1 METDENQPL
10 PVENI
15 SVEGNSLQNQQ
26 PILTNTTSTT
36 TTTTHDSSK
45 NTNINYSDIG
55 TVESVNDSNEDDDE
69 DDYDGEESDDDNDMD
84 EEPKL
89 RYRRVSEKFVALG
102 THWGAVHVLDFEG
115 NVVKSFQRH
124 TATVN
129 DISIDASDEFI
140 ASASDDGKVYIY
152 ALYTPEIQ
160 HFDYR
165 RPVKAVA
172 IDPDYARKKARQFVS
187 GGMAEQLVMNEKGW
201 LGHQNTVLHANEG
214 PIYAIEWKNNFIAW
228 ANDTGVKVYDTVT
241 NLRITYIDR
250 PAGSPRP
257 DLYKCRL
264 VWKNDTTLMI
274 GWADTVKV
282 AVLKEKPKHLQL
294 QGQPAHYMEITTMFQ
309 TEYIISGISPFND
322 TILLLAYMLD
332 EEETSSADYDA
343 ENPAFQR
350 RRLASRPELH
360 IVDPQLDN
368 EEISADVL
376 ALNGFEHYQANDY
389 VLGFLMEEDMFY
401 VMGPKDLIVARPR
414 DVDDHIEWLMEHEKY
429 GEALEAARQAAAT
442 AQQNSVDA
450 ATITS
455 RYNVDDIGQTYL
467 NWLINEKQY
476 GTAAKECRNVLGKD
490 KSLWEEWVF
499 RFTEMGELEAI
510 APYIPTKDPQLSGTI
525 YEIVLAWYMKTDQK
539 LLLDTIHRWPRELYN
554 LSNIIV
560 AVEDGLVKDQSNE
573 ILLECLADLY
583 TYKNQPDKAIEYN
596 LRLRRPNAFELIQE
610 YNMFDAVKDKAVLL
624 MEFDQHLIKKD
635 HDQQTKKLSAMP
647 AVQLLVKN
655 TEAMQPAKIVRQ
667 LRHHRHFLYIYLD
680 ALFDR
685 DHHIGY
691 EFHDL
696 QVELYAEYD
705 YPKLLDFL
713 RTSHYISLEKAY
725 HICEQRDLV
734 PEMVF
739 VLGRM
744 GNNKKALMLIINR
757 LGDVQR
763 AIDFAKEQKDD
774 DLWED
779 LLTYSMDKPNFIRGL
794 LENVGT
800 DVEPLRLIK
809 RIPDDLNIP
818 GLKEALLKILQD
830 YNLQMSLHQGCE
842 KILVSDS
849 VYLADRMYK
858 TQKRGI
864 NCRQS
869 MMCNICEDPVFDN
882 DNLDVFPNTVIFFCR
897 HAYHEHCLLE
907 KEEGNQ
913 SAASATASTATAT
926 ATENSL
932 ATSMANHPGVL
943 ASKVNYATLMKSA
956 SRMGCPLCQ
965 EHAAGGN
972 AFVNRMKSQ
981 RHQVRGLP
989 RAGSMKSSPSS
1000 SERNLGSGTAVY

>member
-1 METDENQPL
+1 MENE
-10 PVENI
+10 
-15 SVEGNSLQNQQ
+15 
-26 PILTNTTSTT
+26 TN
-36 TTTTHDSSK
+36 D
-45 NTNINYSDIG
+45 Y
-55 TVESVNDSNEDDDE
+55 DDE
-69 DDYDGEESDDDNDMD
+69 YEEGEESDDDKGLD

-89 RYRRVSEKFVALG
+89 RYRRVGASVRDLLDRDTASTLKVSEKFVALG

-129 DISIDASDEFI
+129 DISIDASDEYI

-160 HFDYR
+160 TFDYR

-172 IDPDYARKKARQFVS
+172 IDPEYAHKKARQFVS

-214 PIYAIEWKNNFIAW
+214 PIYSIQWKNNFIAW
-228 ANDTGVKVYDTVT
+228 ANDTGVKVYDTLT

-282 AVLKEKPKHLQL
+282 AVLKEKAKHLQQ
-294 QGQPAHYMEITTMFQ
+294 QGQPTHYMEIITMFQ
-309 TEYIISGISPFND
+309 TEYIISGIAPFND
-322 TILLLAYMLD
+322 TILLLAYIHDDD
-332 EEETSSADYDA
+332 EEASSEIYDP
-343 ENPAFQR
+343 ENPSYQR

-360 IVDPQLDN
+360 IVDPQMDN

-376 ALNGFEHYQANDY
+376 ALNGYEHYQANDY
-389 VLGFLMEEDMFY
+389 VLGFLTEEDMFY

-429 GEALEAARQAAAT
+429 GEALEVARQAAAT
-442 AQQNSVDA
+442 AQQNSGDA
-450 ATITS
+450 ATTTS
-455 RYNVDDIGQTYL
+455 RFNVDDIGQTYL
-467 NWLINEKQY
+467 NWLIKEKEF
-476 GTAAKECRNVLGKD
+476 TLAAKECRNVLGKNR
-490 KSLWEEWVF
+490 SLWEDWVF

-510 APYIPTKDPQLSGTI
+510 APYIPIKDPQLGSTL
-525 YEIVLAWYMKTDQK
+525 YEIVLAWYLKTDQK
-539 LLLDTIHRWPRELYN
+539 VLLETIHNWPRELYN

-560 AVEDGLVKDQSNE
+560 AVEDYLTKDQNNE
-573 ILLECLADLY
+573 TLLECLADLY

-624 MEFDQHLIKKD
+624 MEFDQHLIKK
-635 HDQQTKKLSAMP
+635 QEAEKATKLSTMP

-655 TEAMQPAKIVRQ
+655 TEAMKPSKIVRQ
-667 LRHHRHFLYIYLD
+667 LRQHREFLYIYLD

-685 DHHIGY
+685 DHHLGY

-725 HICEQRDLV
+725 HICEKRDLV

-739 VLGRM
+739 ILGRM

-779 LLTYSMDKPNFIRGL
+779 LLTYSMDKPLFIRGL

-800 DVEPLRLIK
+800 DIEPLRLIK
-809 RIPDDLNIP
+809 RIPDDLEIP

-849 VYLADRMYK
+849 VFLADRMYK

-864 NCRQS
+864 NCQRKY
-869 MMCNICEDPVFDN
+869 
-882 DNLDVFPNTVIFFCR
+882 TV
-897 HAYHEHCLLE
+897 
-907 KEEGNQ
+907 
-913 SAASATASTATAT
+913 
-926 ATENSL
+926 
-932 ATSMANHPGVL
+932 
-943 ASKVNYATLMKSA
+943 
-956 SRMGCPLCQ
+956 
-965 EHAAGGN
+965 
-972 AFVNRMKSQ
+972 
-981 RHQVRGLP
+981 
-989 RAGSMKSSPSS
+989 
-1000 SERNLGSGTAVY
+1000 

>member
-15 SVEGNSLQNQQ
+15 SVDGNTPQDQQ
-26 PILTNTTSTT
+26 PILTNTTSTKT
-36 TTTTHDSSK
+36 TTTATTHDSSK
-45 NTNINYSDIG
+45 DTNINYSDID
-55 TVESVNDSNEDDDE
+55 TDDYVNDSNEDDDE
-69 DDYDGEESDDDNDMD
+69 DDYEGEESDDDNDMD

-89 RYRRVSEKFVALG
+89 RYRRVGASVRELLDRDTASTLKVSEKFVALG

-172 IDPDYARKKARQFVS
+172 IDPDYAHKKTRQFVS

-214 PIYAIEWKNNFIAW
+214 PIYAIQWKNNFIAW

-294 QGQPAHYMEITTMFQ
+294 QGQPAHYMEIITMFQ

-414 DVDDHIEWLMEHEKY
+414 DVDDHIEWLMEHERY

-450 ATITS
+450 ATITT

-476 GTAAKECRNVLGKD
+476 ETAAKECRNVLGKD

-554 LSNIIV
+554 LSNIVV
-560 AVEDGLVKDQSNE
+560 AVEDELAKDQNNE

-635 HDQQTKKLSAMP
+635 NDQQTKKLSAMP

-725 HICEQRDLV
+725 HICEQKDLV

-757 LGDVQR
+757 LDDVQR

-864 NCRQS
+864 NCRRKYT
-869 MMCNICEDPVFDN
+869 MN
-882 DNLDVFPNTVIFFCR
+882 
-897 HAYHEHCLLE
+897 
-907 KEEGNQ
+907 
-913 SAASATASTATAT
+913 
-926 ATENSL
+926 
-932 ATSMANHPGVL
+932 
-943 ASKVNYATLMKSA
+943 
-956 SRMGCPLCQ
+956 
-965 EHAAGGN
+965 
-972 AFVNRMKSQ
+972 
-981 RHQVRGLP
+981 
-989 RAGSMKSSPSS
+989 
-1000 SERNLGSGTAVY
+1000 

>member
-1 METDENQPL
+1 MEQPDIQ
-10 PVENI
+10 NA
-15 SVEGNSLQNQQ
+15 NSFN
-26 PILTNTTSTT
+26 
-36 TTTTHDSSK
+36 D
-45 NTNINYSDIG
+45 
-55 TVESVNDSNEDDDE
+55 NDSNISSQQYEDSDYDDE
-69 DDYDGEESDDDNDMD
+69 SSYGEEESDDGNDLED
-84 EEPKL
+84 EPKL
-89 RYRRVSEKFVALG
+89 RYRRVGASVRDLLDRDTASTLKVSDKFVTLG
-102 THWGAVHVLDFEG
+102 THWGAVHILDFEG
-115 NVVKSFQRH
+115 HLVKSFQQH

-129 DISIDASDEFI
+129 DISIDASEEYI

-165 RPVKAVA
+165 RPVKSVA
-172 IDPDYARKKARQFVS
+172 IDPDYAHKKTRQFVS
-187 GGMAEQLVMNEKGW
+187 GGMAEQLIMNEKGW

-214 PIYAIEWKNNFIAW
+214 PIYSIQWKNNFIAW
-228 ANDTGVKVYDTVT
+228 ANDTGVKVYDTIS

-250 PAGSPRP
+250 PAGSPRA

-282 AVLKEKPKHLQL
+282 AVIKEKPKQLQT
-294 QGQPAHYMEITTMFQ
+294 QGQPSHYMEIVTMFQ

-322 TILLLAYMLD
+322 TILILAYMLD
-332 EEETSSADYDA
+332 EDDTSLMEDDTQQ
-343 ENPAFQR
+343 NDTNHQR

-360 IVDPQLDN
+360 IIDPQLDN

-376 ALNGFEHYQANDY
+376 ALNGYEHYQPNDY
-389 VLGFLMEEDMFY
+389 VLGFLAEEDMFY

-429 GEALEAARQAAAT
+429 GEALEAAQQAAAT
-442 AQQNSVDA
+442 AQQNSVD
-450 ATITS
+450 ISSIS
-455 RYNVDDIGQTYL
+455 RFNVYDIGETYL
-467 NWLINEKQY
+467 NWLIKERQFE
-476 GTAAKECRNVLGKD
+476 TAAKECRNVLGKD
-490 KSLWEEWVF
+490 KSLWEDWVF
-499 RFTEMGELEAI
+499 RFIEMSELKAI
-510 APYIPTKDPQLSGTI
+510 APYIPTKDPQLGSTL

-539 LLLDTIHRWPRELYN
+539 VLLETIHRWPRELYN

-560 AVEDGLVKDQSNE
+560 AVEDYLSKDQNNE

-583 TYKNQPDKAIEYN
+583 TYNNQPDKAIEYN

-624 MEFDQHLIKKD
+624 MEFDQHLIKKQD
-635 HDQQTKKLSAMP
+635 SSAKPNSMP

-667 LRHHRHFLYIYLD
+667 LRSYPEFLYIYLD
-680 ALFDR
+680 ALFER

-691 EFHDL
+691 EFHDI

-705 YPKLLDFL
+705 YSKLLNFL

-725 HICEQRDLV
+725 HICEKKDLV

-739 VLGRM
+739 ILGRM

-779 LLTYSMDKPNFIRGL
+779 LLTYSMDKPLFIRGL

-800 DVEPLRLIK
+800 DIEPLRLIK
-809 RIPDDLNIP
+809 RIPDELEIP

-849 VYLADRMYK
+849 VFLADRMYK

-864 NCRQS
+864 NCQRK
-869 MMCNICEDPVFDN
+869 
-882 DNLDVFPNTVIFFCR
+882 FFFFFKK
-897 HAYHEHCLLE
+897 
-907 KEEGNQ
+907 KE
-913 SAASATASTATAT
+913 
-926 ATENSL
+926 
-932 ATSMANHPGVL
+932 V
-943 ASKVNYATLMKSA
+943 
-956 SRMGCPLCQ
+956 
-965 EHAAGGN
+965 
-972 AFVNRMKSQ
+972 
-981 RHQVRGLP
+981 
-989 RAGSMKSSPSS
+989 
-1000 SERNLGSGTAVY
+1000 